1 MFRFSSVRQYFLFSQ
16 IGGKFGFLTYH
27 MYTPRILLVLWLG
40 FFSLTLKSQSG
51 SELFY
56 RMYTDYGLPSD
67 KTTVSLQ
74 DHLGFMWFGTED
86 GLSRMSGYTD
96 FEVFSNSR
104 TDSST
109 LSHNYVSA
117 LFEDSKGRLWV
128 GTKDGLNLY
137 NRASRTFTHFPL
149 QHGMSD
155 LGRSTIVDI
164 QEDKSGDLWILCDKH
179 VIQLDRNTLKEKLL
193 VEAVGVAG
201 RKEDRLTRLT
211 IFQSEVW
218 VASSGGLL
226 KLQGEKLVDSG
237 LIGAEYVTSL
247 LSADSTLWFGTK
259 GRGLF
264 RWDASKDKVKEYSI
278 DIDAYS
284 LTSNLINDIHYVA
297 GEELWIATDDGINV
311 LNLKTGSFKSHK
323 YDFNNAFSISDK
335 ALRRVYEDR
344 DGAVWITTPNSGISY
359 YHRADNLFKYFGQS
373 NENGTSKDLMDYSVS
388 STFSAR
394 DGSTWL
400 GSRKGISRFETK
412 TNDFEHYPFL
422 GPLSKE
428 ISSVLSIAQ
437 CSANYLWLGT
447 DNGLVKWTGNEKD
460 FQYVMP
466 SKLKG
471 LNIKTV
477 MADEADNLWLGT
489 DTKGVQLYASASKIL
504 REVVFEVEG
513 SPLEYSPSV
522 NIIKKLGTKIFVGT
536 EKGLFLRKDLT
547 LTKVSFNGFK
557 DLSDEISIND
567 IFQDTNGRIWLGTEQ
582 DGIILL
588 SPDLKTLARYTTESH
603 AIANNDIKSIV
614 EDKDGMIW
622 LSTNSGLS
630 KLVLKSETI
639 DNPNVSNYDITDGL
653 QGDQFAARAGT
664 IVDDGRVMFGGL
676 NGLTV
681 FNPDNLETFKIQ
693 QHPTFVGLEVKGEVM
708 EVGAENSPLIKDI
721 TELDEIRL
729 NPTQNDFVIKF
740 EALDF
745 IRPDD
750 VVYRYKMSGYDDDWI
765 IKEGFGEA
773 AYQNISAG
781 KTFDFVFQSKGRL
794 SPDWSEERHLRVY
807 VVPYYYQT
815 TWFKIMVVVLI
826 IGAII
831 FFIWA
836 RDMRA
841 KLKRIELESLVE
853 ERSSSLREEILQRKE
868 TEVKLTTALE
878 DAKGANEIKD
888 KFLANMSH
896 EIRTP
901 LNGIM
906 GLTQLSLESDLDE
919 EQEDMLKTI
928 SSSADSLQAIVNDL
942 LDIAKIE
949 SGSLKLVTEPFSVKD
964 MLKEVIS
971 SFMPTAMAKDLKL
984 EHWILTDVPA
994 YVSGDLKLI
1003 RQVLTN
1009 LISNAIK
1016 FTDIGGVT
1024 VFVESLRSEEDDDL
1038 ELWFT
1043 VTDTGIGIAKE
1054 DQERIFESFNQVDSG
1069 NTRKYQ
1075 GTGLGL
1081 SISKEFVKKMGGELW
1096 VESEEGKGSIFK
1108 FHVKIKTFDLISLE
1122 KKSRKR
1128 TKKQE
1133 EQLTG
1138 NVLLAEDNLINQK
1151 VAVKMLEKRGLNVIC
1166 AEDGQT
1172 ALDLL
1177 ESANFDVIVMDLMMP
1192 ILDGYETTDRIRNS
1206 TSPKSNIPIIALTAA
1221 AMEGEREKCLAA
1233 GMNDYITKPVSYK
1246 TLIESIVPFLGSN
1259 KKLELS

>member
-1 MFRFSSVRQYFLFSQ
+1 MFSQ
-16 IGGKFGFLTYH
+16 IGGKFDYLTYR

-40 FFSLTLKSQSG
+40 FFCLTLKSQSG

-56 RMYTDYGLPSD
+56 RMYADYGLSSD

-74 DHLGFMWFGTED
+74 DHLGFMWFGTEE
-86 GLSRMSGYTD
+86 GLNRMSGYSE
-96 FEVFSNSR
+96 FEIFRNSR
-104 TDSST
+104 IDSSSI
-109 LSHNYVSA
+109 SHNYVSA

-137 NRASRTFTHFPL
+137 NRAKRTFAHFPL
-149 QHGMSD
+149 QHGLSD
-155 LGRSTIVDI
+155 LGGSTIVDI
-164 QEDKSGDLWILCDKH
+164 QQDKNGDLWVLSDKH
-179 VIQLDRNTLKEKLL
+179 LIQLDRNTLEEKLL
-193 VEAVGVAG
+193 VEALGTAE
-201 RKEDRLTRLT
+201 RKEGRLTRLT

-218 VASSGGLL
+218 VASSSGLL
-226 KLQGEKLVDSG
+226 KLKDEKLVDSG
-237 LIGAEYVTSL
+237 LIGAIPVTSL

-259 GRGLF
+259 GNGIY
-264 RWDASKDKVKEYSI
+264 RWDVSKNLVKQYSN
-278 DIDAYS
+278 DVVAHS
-284 LTSNLINDIHYVA
+284 LTSNFINDIHHVA

-311 LNLKTGSFKSHK
+311 LNLNTGFFKSHK
-323 YDFNNAFSISDK
+323 YDFNNGFSVSDK
-335 ALRRVYEDR
+335 VLRRVYEDR

-359 YHRADNLFKYFGQS
+359 YHKADNLFKYFGQS
-373 NENGTSKDLMDYSVS
+373 QENGTSKDLMDYSVS

-400 GSRKGISRFETK
+400 GSRKGISRFDTK
-412 TNDFEHYPFL
+412 TNNFEHYPFL
-422 GPLSKE
+422 GPFNKE
-428 ISSVLSIAQ
+428 ISSVSSIAQ
-437 CSANYLWLGT
+437 CSADYLWLGT
-447 DNGLVKWTGNEKD
+447 DNGLVKWTGKEQD

-466 SKLKG
+466 SKLEG

-477 MADEADNLWLGT
+477 MADDADNLWLGT
-489 DTKGVQLYASASKIL
+489 DTKGVQLYASVSKVL
-504 REVVFEVEG
+504 REVTFVVEG

-522 NIIKKLGTKIFVGT
+522 NIIKKLGGNIFVGT
-536 EKGLFLRKDLT
+536 EKGLFQRRDLT
-547 LTKVSFNGFK
+547 LWKVSFNAFE
-557 DLSDEISIND
+557 DLPDDISIKD

-588 SPDLKTLARYTTESH
+588 SPDLKVLARYTTESH

-630 KLVLKSETI
+630 KLVLKSEAI
-639 DNPNVSNYDITDGL
+639 DSLKVSNYDITDGL
-653 QGDQFAARAGT
+653 QGDQFAERAGT
-664 IVDDGRVMFGGL
+664 IIEDGRIMFGGL

-681 FNPDNLETFKIQ
+681 FNPNNLENFKIKQ
-693 QHPTFVGLEVKGEVM
+693 KPVFIGLVVKGETM
-708 EVGAENSPLIKDI
+708 KVGIEGSPLEKDI
-721 TELDEIRL
+721 TELDEITL
-729 NPTQNDFVIKF
+729 NPSQNDFILKF
-740 EALDF
+740 DALDF

-750 VVYRYKMSGYDDDWI
+750 VIYRYKMIGYDDDWI
-765 IKEGFGEA
+765 TKNGIGEA
-773 AYQNISAG
+773 AYQNIPAG
-781 KTFDFVFQSKGRL
+781 ETFDFVFQSKGRL
-794 SPDWSEERHLRVY
+794 SPDWSVERHINVY
-807 VVPYYYQT
+807 VVPYYYQA
-815 TWFKIMVVVLI
+815 TWFKILMVVLI
-826 IGAII
+826 IGAIV

-836 RDMRA
+836 RDKRA

-853 ERSSSLREEILQRKE
+853 ERSSTLREEIQQRKE
-868 TEVKLTTALE
+868 TEVKLSSALE
-878 DAKGANEIKD
+878 DAKDANEIKD

-906 GLTQLSLESDLDE
+906 GLTQLSLEGDLDE
-919 EQEDMLKTI
+919 EQEDMLRTI

-949 SGSLKLVTEPFSVKD
+949 SGSLKLIAEPFSVKD
-964 MLKEVIS
+964 MLKDVIS
-971 SFMPTAMAKDLKL
+971 SFMPAAKVKDIKL
-984 EHWILTDVPA
+984 EHWVLTDVPA

-1016 FTDIGGVT
+1016 FTHEGGVT
-1024 VFVESLRSEEDDDL
+1024 IFVESLRSEQDDDL

-1043 VTDTGIGIAKE
+1043 VTDTGIGIAEE
-1054 DQERIFESFNQVDSG
+1054 DQERIFESFSQVDTG
-1069 NTRKYQ
+1069 NKRKYE

-1108 FHVKIKTFDLISLE
+1108 FHVKIKAFDLISMD
-1122 KKSRKR
+1122 KKSDKR
-1128 TKKQE
+1128 SKKLGAK
-1133 EQLTG
+1133 LTG
-1138 NVLLAEDNLINQK
+1138 NVLLVEDNLINQK

-1221 AMEGEREKCLAA
+1221 AMEGEKEKCLAA

-1246 TLIESIVPFLGSN
+1246 TLIESIIPFLGSN